1 MGNKCSYAHG
11 EHELRYTPE
20 FYKTAVCKNFV
31 KGTCKFGNK
40 CRYAHGD
47 DELRTP

>member
-1 MGNKCSYAHG
+1 MGAKCSYAHG

-20 FYKTAVCKNFV
+20 FFKTSLCKGFM
-31 KGTCKFGNK
+31 KGNCNLGDK

-47 DELRTP
+47 EDVRMP